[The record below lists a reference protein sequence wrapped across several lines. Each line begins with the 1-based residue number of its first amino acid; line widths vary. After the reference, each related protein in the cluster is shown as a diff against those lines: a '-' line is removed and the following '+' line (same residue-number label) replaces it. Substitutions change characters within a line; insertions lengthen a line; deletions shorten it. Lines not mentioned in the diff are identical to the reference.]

1 MSGEKTKRPKSLN
14 VELPRD
20 LEPVYANF
28 ALISHT
34 ASELIIDVAQALP
47 NQPSAHV
54 KARVVMTPLN
64 AKLLLRA
71 LQDNLAKYETTF
83 GEIRIPGETDGLA
96 QAFFGQV
103 KPPETE

>member
-1 MSGEKTKRPKSLN
+1 MAAKKSKSLN

-34 ASELIIDVAQALP
+34 ASEIVIDLAQVLP
-47 NQPSAHV
+47 NRPNAQV
-54 KARVVMTPLN
+54 KSRVVMNPLN

-71 LQDNLAKYETTF
+71 LQDNLAKFEASF
-83 GEIRIPGETDGLA
+83 GEIRVPGEGEGLA
-96 QAFFGQV
+96 QAFFGHV

>member
-1 MSGEKTKRPKSLN
+1 MSGGKPKKPQSLN
-14 VELPRD
+14 VEMPRD

-34 ASELIIDVAQALP
+34 ASELVIDLAQVLP

-54 KARVVMTPLN
+54 KSRVVMTPLN

-71 LQDNLAKYETTF
+71 LQDNLAKYESSF
-83 GEIRIPGETDGLA
+83 GEIPMPGEAEGLA
-96 QAFFGQV
+96 QAFFGHV